1 MSLGVLKEFPRYT
14 ELLPDIEGFK
24 DTSWHNDACPSIGME
39 LAEYDWLMLF
49 IDYPNPED
57 REVNHFRYALMFNRD
72 GEENQLL
79 CDSDDLEEIK
89 KTINEFLKEIK
100 NEKNHT

>member
-1 MSLGVLKEFPRYT
+1 
-14 ELLPDIEGFK
+14 
-24 DTSWHNDACPSIGME
+24 
-39 LAEYDWLMLF
+39 MLF

-89 KTINEFLKEIK
+89 KTINEFLKGIK
-100 NEKNHT
+100 NEENNT